1 MLQLPE
7 IKYSSNIFFFKY
19 KYIYYLSFTGKSLIF
34 LEFHLAH
41 GVRWGSKNLA
51 FPLWSEKPASSISKF
66 YQYTC
71 VSVQIHSHPLTP
83 PPPQLIF
90 RSSNNLPIPS
100 RTHFFFFRTQILM
113 TVFSLLAM
121 RYIIKCEAFSIAPQ
135 NPSNNFKNI
144 STEFFLLDLL

>member
-19 KYIYYLSFTGKSLIF
+19 KYIYYLSFTGKSLVF
-34 LEFHLAH
+34 LEYHLAH
-41 GVRWGSKNLA
+41 GVRWGSKNLS

-83 PPPQLIF
+83 ALLHNWF
-90 RSSNNLPIPS
+90 LDHPI
-100 RTHFFFFRTQILM
+100 TYLFLLELKFFFRTQFLM

-121 RYIIKCEAFSIAPQ
+121 RYIIKCEASSIAPQ
-135 NPSNNFKNI
+135 NPSNNLKNI